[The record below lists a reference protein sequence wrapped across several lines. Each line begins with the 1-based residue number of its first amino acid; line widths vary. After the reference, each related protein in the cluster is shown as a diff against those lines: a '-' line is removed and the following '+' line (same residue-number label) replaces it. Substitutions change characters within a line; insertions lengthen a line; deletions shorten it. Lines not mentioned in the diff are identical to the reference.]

1 MREIEI
7 VGIAETKFGK
17 AEGSY
22 RELAV
27 QAAQA
32 ALADAGAKPEQVEAL
47 FLGTFSP
54 GTFIHQEHVAPLVAS
69 ELGLANVPSTRLENA
84 CASGSTAFASGLMAI
99 AAGVY
104 DVVLIVGAEKMTST
118 PIGEATSILA
128 EAADWETES
137 KQGLTFPGAY
147 ALMARA
153 YMDKYG
159 KGREILDAVAIK
171 NHHNAMGNPYAQF
184 HREITHE
191 DIAKSAM
198 IADPLTLYD
207 CSPISDGAAAVVL
220 VAKDVADKF
229 DKPGI
234 RVMGFGQASDS
245 LALYKRADL
254 TTLPAAKR
262 ASERAYKMAGVT
274 SDDVSF
280 AEVHDCFT
288 IAEIIA
294 TEDLG
299 FFGAGEGGDAAVAGA
314 TGRDGKIPVN
324 PSGGLKAKGHP
335 VGATGVSQIVESS
348 FQLRGEAGER
358 QLDGVDVAL
367 THNVGGSGATCVV
380 TILGKAE

>member
-1 MREIEI
+1 MREIQI
-7 VGIAETKFGK
+7 VGVAETKFGK

-27 QAAQA
+27 QAARA
-32 ALADAGAKPEQVEAL
+32 ALEDAGATTDQIEAL

-54 GTFIHQEHVAPLVAS
+54 GTFIKQEHVAPLVAS

-99 AAGVY
+99 ASGIY

-137 KQGLTFPGAY
+137 KVGLTFPGAY

-153 YMDKYG
+153 YMEKYG
-159 KGREILDAVAIK
+159 KDRSMLDAVAIK

-184 HREITHE
+184 HREITRE

-229 DKPGI
+229 AKPGI

-262 ASERAYKMAGVT
+262 AAERAYKMAGIAV
-274 SDDVSF
+274 DDVDF

-288 IAEIIA
+288 IAEVIA

-299 FFGAGEGGDAAVAGA
+299 FFGAGEGGDAAVSGA

-358 QLDGVDVAL
+358 QVDGANIAL